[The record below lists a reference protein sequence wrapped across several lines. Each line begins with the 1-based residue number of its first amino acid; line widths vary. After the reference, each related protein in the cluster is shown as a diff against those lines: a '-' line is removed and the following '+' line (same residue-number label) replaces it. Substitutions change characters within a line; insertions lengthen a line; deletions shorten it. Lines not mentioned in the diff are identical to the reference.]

1 MAKVFNVTG
10 NCRPGEHYMV
20 RIDERLAEIKKMV
33 DDGKYFV
40 INRARQYGKT
50 TTLRLLGRILERD
63 YYAVSMDFQKF
74 GDSKFRNENSFSIAF
89 AGFFCVCL

>member
-20 RIDERLAEIKKMV
+20 CIDERLAEIKKMV
-33 DDGKYFV
+33 DDGKYFA

-50 TTLRLLGRILERD
+50 TTLRLLGR
-63 YYAVSMDFQKF
+63 F
-74 GDSKFRNENSFSIAF
+74 FSAS
-89 AGFFCVCL
+89 VYEK